1 MPTPR
6 GTPSPLY
13 LPPCPC
19 PWVFRGFCVPGF
31 TLSLLTCHVSCTGI
45 NKYYFRLLYSLI
57 MSCHVWRAK
66 TPLAPSGILLP
77 FPDRL
82 PHLLPFV
89 PFPAVAFRAISCRLG
104 LSCYTCPRS
113 PLCDMLPG
121 KYNKPLPV
129 GNTHRQSAAGL
140 TTDERNGREQRET
153 RHADPKRHHGA
164 NYGAGISCYT
174 CTGIRAAMCNKLL
187 QVDKRGADQTR
198 SRKNWNR
205 CGRDP
210 GTAERSRSRSGRQGI
225 SCYTCILW
233 HYASTAL

>member
-129 GNTHRQSAAGL
+129 DNARGSILQDIPPRL
-140 TTDERNGREQRET
+140 
-153 RHADPKRHHGA
+153 PKSPRFAVCFAPCCVFRFSVSVSLPFGFSFHFGQFCPH
-164 NYGAGISCYT
+164 NMP
-174 CTGIRAAMCNKLL
+174 RALPL
-187 QVDKRGADQTR
+187 
-198 SRKNWNR
+198 
-205 CGRDP
+205 
-210 GTAERSRSRSGRQGI
+210 
-225 SCYTCILW
+225 
-233 HYASTAL
+233 